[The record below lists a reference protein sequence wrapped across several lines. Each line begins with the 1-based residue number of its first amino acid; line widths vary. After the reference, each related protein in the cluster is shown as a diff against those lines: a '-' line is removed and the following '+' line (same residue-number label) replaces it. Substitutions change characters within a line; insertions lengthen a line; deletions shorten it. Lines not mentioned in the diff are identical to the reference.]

1 MLRRFL
7 GPVTELAKP
16 AMPSSH
22 CFDATGRVNYED
34 NSMKTFFILLAAFA
48 VSLHAAPLS
57 ITITTPPPAESGYFK
72 LGAAKNPGG
81 HELSVDSR
89 SLRLDG
95 QPWLPVMGEFHYS
108 RCPENEWREELLK
121 MKAGGVS
128 IVATYVF
135 WIHHEEVEGQFDWSG
150 RRDLRKFVELCREV
164 GLSVIVRCGPWCHG
178 EVRNGGFPDWVVAHK
193 DWKLRSTDENFL
205 AKVKILY
212 GEIAKQ
218 LSKLYWKDGGPVI
231 GIQVDNEYG
240 GSPSY
245 LLALKQI
252 AIEAGMDVPLYIKT
266 GWPAMRTPMPLGE
279 LLPLYGTYAEGF
291 WDRDIKSMSGD
302 KWMRFIFSRLRTDG
316 DIAND
321 VFGKRIAKDD
331 DDTGK
336 YPYLTCEIGGGMMP
350 SYHRRIFI
358 YPHDIASVAL
368 CQLGSGSVLPGYYMY
383 HGGVNPEGKLSTL
396 NESQATSYPNDLPVK
411 SYDFQAPLGEYGQI
425 NPHYH
430 ELRREHLFLH
440 DFGPALAQMPTM
452 LPDVRV
458 TNRNDLTTLR
468 WAVRSDGHSGFVFV
482 NNYQRLQPMPAKPG
496 VQFKLRL
503 PDGEL
508 IFPSQPVT
516 VAADSFFF
524 WPFNFDLGGVKLV
537 YATAQPICKIDDGNV
552 RTIFFAETPGV
563 KAEFVFDPQ
572 TLAGQASSRT
582 VFSNV
587 KPSRDATIK
596 LKTQSGREIQIV
608 LLNEADSL
616 ALWKGEFAGSE
627 RVFLSPAGL
636 SIDGDK
642 LKLFCDDPKNLNV
655 EIFPAPEKVGTHE
668 VSVKSDGLFRRYY
681 LPLSVRGYGNAIAEP
696 VQTAGVV
703 REIPLSTG
711 RSHIAIAPVDSDFT
725 NAAIWKIKLPPDLQP
740 GFDPILRIHYVGDV
754 ARVKLN
760 GKLIDDN
767 FYNGKEFE
775 IGLKRF
781 APEILKGELR
791 LEVLPLRKDAPIYL
805 AKEAW
810 PDFGKAESTATL
822 QSVEIVNHYR
832 AQLQGK

>member
-1 MLRRFL
+1 MNPRFSRCLILVAFGACFTSALSLR
-7 GPVTELAKP
+7 A
-16 AMPSSH
+16 
-22 CFDATGRVNYED
+22 D
-34 NSMKTFFILLAAFA
+34 
-48 VSLHAAPLS
+48 PLS
-57 ITITTPPPAESGYFK
+57 AIITAPPPAETGYFK

-128 IVATYVF
+128 IISTYVF
-135 WIHHEEVEGQFDWSG
+135 WIHHEEVERQFDWSG

-537 YATAQPICKIDDGNV
+537 HATSQPICHIDADGM
-552 RTIFFAETPGV
+552 RTIFFAQNAGVPTEFAFDANEVSVKSAAGKVSKNDGRVLIRDV
-563 KAEFVFDPQ
+563 KAGRNAAIE
-572 TLAGQASSRT
+572 
-582 VFSNV
+582 
-587 KPSRDATIK
+587 
-596 LKTQSGREIQIV
+596 LKTKSGQQLQIV
-608 LLNEADSL
+608 LLDETDSL
-616 ALWKGEFAGSE
+616 ALWKGEWQGAE
-627 RVFLSPAGL
+627 RVVLS
-636 SIDGDK
+636 
-642 LKLFCDDPKNLNV
+642 
-655 EIFPAPEKVGTHE
+655 
-668 VSVKSDGLFRRYY
+668 R
-681 LPLSVRGYGNAIAEP
+681 
-696 VQTAGVV
+696 AGVV
-703 REIPLSTG
+703 FDDSALRFSAGSFADLNAGIFPMSKIKLAAKGSTDGIFKHVAPPAWRIKPVSARSEQIQSAGPAREIPMSKG
-711 RSHIAIAPVDSDFT
+711 KSPIALAPTDDNFT
-725 NAAIWKIKLPPDLQP
+725 NAAVWRIQLPDKLNLSNNPL
-740 GFDPILRIHYVGDV
+740 LRIRYVGDV
-754 ARVKLN
+754 ARVTLD
-760 GKLIDDN
+760 GKLLDDN

-781 APEILKGELR
+781 VPEILKGELR

-810 PDFGKAESTATL
+810 PDFGKAESTARL